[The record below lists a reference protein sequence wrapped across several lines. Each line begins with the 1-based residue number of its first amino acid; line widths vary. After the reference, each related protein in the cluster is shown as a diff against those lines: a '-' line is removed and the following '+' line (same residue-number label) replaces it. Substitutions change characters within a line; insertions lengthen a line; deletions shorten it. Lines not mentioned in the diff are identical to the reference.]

1 MLPFFRLAAVT
12 GSEPQYTGPIKV
24 LLADDHAAMRQSL
37 RTLLDGE
44 TDLDV
49 VAETDSLDKLL
60 AHVRDRSPDVLVL
73 DFGMPDGSSGIE
85 TLSRLSRELRDTR
98 IVVLTMNDD
107 PSFARRAQD
116 NGAFGLVLKEM
127 ADSDLPA
134 AVRAAWR
141 GQTYLSPAIAAK
153 TNGAHTKDGARAKDG
168 TNLTPREREVL
179 RLIALGHTSVE
190 IARKLGLSPRTI
202 ETHRARI
209 HRKLGL
215 DTRAELVRYAMQQEL
230 LRL

>member
-1 MLPFFRLAAVT
+1 MLPFLHLAPVPDSESGHARA
-12 GSEPQYTGPIKV
+12 GSIKIV
-24 LLADDHAAMRQSL
+24 LGDDHAAMRRSL
-37 RTLLDGE
+37 RVLLDGE
-44 TDLDV
+44 EDLDV
-49 VAETDSLDKLL
+49 VAETDCLESVMG
-60 AHVRDRSPDVLVL
+60 HVNARRPDVLVL
-73 DFGMPDGSSGIE
+73 DLGMSSPGSGIE
-85 TLSRLSRELRDTR
+85 TLNRLSGEARDTH

-107 PSFARRAQD
+107 PAFARRAVD
-116 NGAFGLVLKEM
+116 AGACGLVLKEL

-134 AVRAAWR
+134 AVRAASR
-141 GQTYLSPAIAAK
+141 GGHYLSPPLAAK
-153 TNGAHTKDGARAKDG
+153 LNGGKNAEDADR
-168 TNLTPREREVL
+168 LTPREREVL

-215 DTRAELVRYAMQQEL
+215 GTRAELVSYALRHDL